1 MEKLNSEDGQLF
13 IRSLASFVRTH
24 EKALANSLQMQR
36 QRAKNASTS
45 SLMSLSSPTTPT
57 TTSNTSS
64 SLITAF
70 SLGGL
75 SFMSHNI
82 KPAQLTLTPHHLFYI
97 LSRLEELDIAIG
109 PMNIRLEN
117 LHTETSPANYVSFL
131 NQPQSKRRSD
141 KDSIHSVSSVRS
153 VMSGMS
159 ALWSGFG
166 LGGSGGVTKSEKAKA
181 ALQADLK
188 YLYSAF
194 TKLPS
199 LRLSP
204 DHRARLIQG
213 YEEFPF
219 DTAVPLFAFKN
230 IQSLDIVDVDF
241 RQFYGWDRLA
251 EQLSLLTVKRAN
263 LDDPRDLITNIV
275 LDDIERRRFRST
287 KTQQSST
294 LAWIVPSPA
303 KSVVG
308 RSNSDPGSPG
318 RLPTESPSLAVV
330 EGETKDG
337 EASPSFPNGSV
348 SPIRPLS
355 SRPNSSYRHVRTCS
369 SKIKRSESG
378 SSNSSEHSFLRHQS
392 ESVYGSSNLGSLPA
406 SKWRFLK
413 YLSLADN
420 SLTSISTSSLLPLA
434 NTLRSL
440 NLSSNLFTE
449 IPDSL
454 SILTRLTSLDL
465 SNCMIESLHSLTT
478 SPLPAITTLK
488 LNHNRL
494 TSLAGIERLLSLENL
509 NVQDN
514 KISDPMEAARLTG
527 LPNMHR
533 VCVKRNPL
541 TRRTNYRITIFNLF
555 RNTPGYSEDII
566 IDENSPTYSDR
577 QFLQDRVP
585 ESDRPPVVRPVEV
598 IQLSLPPQPQDRNH
612 LTPSSPSDIAIEKSQ
627 TEHSITS
634 SRRRKVPRRRI
645 VDLSREEEQG
655 SGLPPTNL
663 DAFGPLLR
671 SPGAREPAATPVNQA
686 ALPGMNNVKIANDP
700 RIDTSQ
706 DDFRQRL
713 EALKLEVGDRWL
725 SVLKDQGLASST
737 DLFMNGNSAVGPIQS
752 LQRQHHQ
759 ALVSGGRT
767 LG

>member
-1 MEKLNSEDGQLF
+1 
-13 IRSLASFVRTH
+13 
-24 EKALANSLQMQR
+24 
-36 QRAKNASTS
+36 
-45 SLMSLSSPTTPT
+45 
-57 TTSNTSS
+57 
-64 SLITAF
+64 
-70 SLGGL
+70 
-75 SFMSHNI
+75 MSHSI
-82 KPAQLTLTPHHLFYI
+82 RPAQLTLTPHHLFYI
-97 LSRLEELDIAIG
+97 LSRLEELDIAVG

-117 LHTETSPANYVSFL
+117 IHTETSPANYVSFL

-159 ALWSGFG
+159 ALWSSFG
-166 LGGSGGVTKSEKAKA
+166 LGGSGSITKSEKAKA

-204 DHRARLIQG
+204 DHRAHLIRG

-251 EQLSLLTVKRAN
+251 EQLRLLTVKRAN

-275 LDDIERRRFRST
+275 LDDADRRRFRST
-287 KTQQSST
+287 KTQHSSSI
-294 LAWIVPSPA
+294 AWSVDSPV
-303 KSVVG
+303 KSAIA
-308 RSNSDPGSPG
+308 RANSDPGIPG
-318 RLPTESPSLAVV
+318 KLPTESTSPIL
-330 EGETKDG
+330 GYGDLRDG
-337 EASPSFPNGSV
+337 DISPKSPDGSV
-348 SPIRPLS
+348 SPVRPLS
-355 SRPNSSYRHVRTCS
+355 SRPNSSNRHVRSYS
-369 SKIKRSESG
+369 SKGKRSGSG
-378 SSNSSEHSFLRHQS
+378 SSNSSEHSLLPHQS
-392 ESVYGSSNLGSLPA
+392 ESSFGQPGLGSLPA
-406 SKWRFLK
+406 NKWRFLK

-420 SLTSISTSSLLPLA
+420 ALTSISASSLVPLA

-465 SNCMIESLHSLTT
+465 SNCMIESLHSLGT

-488 LNHNRL
+488 LKNNRL

-514 KISDPMEAARLTG
+514 KIADPMEAARLTG
-527 LPNMHR
+527 LPNIHR
-533 VCVKRNPL
+533 ICVRRNPL
-541 TRRTNYRITIFNLF
+541 TRRNSYRITIFNLF

-566 IDENSPTYSDR
+566 IDEDSAGYSER
-577 QFLQDRVP
+577 KMLQNRVP
-585 ESDRPPVVRPVEV
+585 ENDRPPIIRPVEV
-598 IQLSLPPQPQDRNH
+598 IQLSQPPTAQGKTQLP
-612 LTPSSPSDIAIEKSQ
+612 TSSPQEVTVEKSQ
-627 TEHSITS
+627 TEYAVNS
-634 SRRRKVPRRRI
+634 SRRRKAPRRRI
-645 VDLSREEEQG
+645 VDLSREDEP
-655 SGLPPTNL
+655 SPGLPSANSDT
-663 DAFGPLLR
+663 FGPLLR
-671 SPGAREPAATPVNQA
+671 STAAGESALTAAAQAGIIPISGANAEIPPKV
-686 ALPGMNNVKIANDP
+686 
-700 RIDTSQ
+700 DTSQ

-725 SVLKDQGLASST
+725 SVLRDQGMVSSA
-737 DLFMNGNSAVGPIQS
+737 DPFMIGSAGGRPLQPI
-752 LQRQHHQ
+752 QRQHSQ

>member
-1 MEKLNSEDGQLF
+1 
-13 IRSLASFVRTH
+13 
-24 EKALANSLQMQR
+24 
-36 QRAKNASTS
+36 
-45 SLMSLSSPTTPT
+45 
-57 TTSNTSS
+57 
-64 SLITAF
+64 
-70 SLGGL
+70 
-75 SFMSHNI
+75 MSHSI

-97 LSRLEELDIAIG
+97 LSRLEELDIAVG

-117 LHTETSPANYVSFL
+117 LHTETSPAIYVSFL

-153 VMSGMS
+153 AMSGMS
-159 ALWSGFG
+159 ALWSSLG

-181 ALQADLK
+181 ALEADLK

-204 DHRARLIQG
+204 DHRARLLRG

-251 EQLSLLTVKRAN
+251 EQLRLLTVKRAN
-263 LDDPRDLITNIV
+263 LDDPRDLIINIV
-275 LDDIERRRFRST
+275 LDDADRRRFRST
-287 KTQQSST
+287 KMQHSSA
-294 LAWIVPSPA
+294 LAWSVPSPA
-303 KSVVG
+303 KSAVG
-308 RSNSDPGSPG
+308 RSNSDPGSPP
-318 RLPTESPSLAVV
+318 RLPTESPNCTLVDSV
-330 EGETKDG
+330 KDG
-337 EASPSFPNGSV
+337 NTSPKVPNGSV
-348 SPIRPLS
+348 SPNRPLS
-355 SRPNSSYRHVRTCS
+355 SRPNSSYRHIRTS
-369 SKIKRSESG
+369 SAKCKRSGSG
-378 SSNSSEHSFLRHQS
+378 SSNSSEHSLSPHQS
-392 ESVYGSSNLGSLPA
+392 ESVFGPSSLVSLP
-406 SKWRFLK
+406 SKKWRFLK

-454 SILTRLTSLDL
+454 SVLTRLTSLDL
-465 SNCMIESLHSLTT
+465 SNCMIESLHSLSA

-488 LNHNRL
+488 LRYNRL

-533 VCVKRNPL
+533 ICVKRNPL
-541 TRRTNYRITIFNLF
+541 TWRTNYRITIFNLF
-555 RNTPGYSEDII
+555 RNTPGYTEDII
-566 IDENSPTYSDR
+566 VDDTSPGYTER
-577 QFLQDRVP
+577 KLLQERVP
-585 ESDRPPVVRPVEV
+585 EIERPPVVRPVEV
-598 IQLSLPPQPQDRNH
+598 IQLSQPLQPRD
-612 LTPSSPSDIAIEKSQ
+612 TSECISSPCDGAVEKPQ
-627 TEHSITS
+627 QEHAVTS
-634 SRRRKVPRRRI
+634 TRRRKIPRRRI
-645 VDLSREEEQG
+645 VDLSREEEQA
-655 SGLPPTNL
+655 SGLPPADL
-663 DAFGPLLR
+663 DTFGPLLR
-671 SPGAREPAATPVNQA
+671 SAAVGEAARATTNQPE
-686 ALPGMNNVKIANDP
+686 LLSFSHANAESP
-700 RIDTSQ
+700 PKSSMSQ

-713 EALKLEVGDRWL
+713 EDLKLEVGDRWL
-725 SVLKDQGLASST
+725 SVLRDQGLASSQ
-737 DLFMNGNSAVGPIQS
+737 DLFISGNAGDRPIQPV
-752 LQRQHHQ
+752 QRQHSH
-759 ALVSGGRT
+759 ALISGGRT

>member
-1 MEKLNSEDGQLF
+1 
-13 IRSLASFVRTH
+13 
-24 EKALANSLQMQR
+24 
-36 QRAKNASTS
+36 
-45 SLMSLSSPTTPT
+45 
-57 TTSNTSS
+57 
-64 SLITAF
+64 
-70 SLGGL
+70 
-75 SFMSHNI
+75 MSHNI

-109 PMNIRLEN
+109 AMNIRLEN
-117 LHTETSPANYVSFL
+117 IHTETSPANYVSFL
-131 NQPQSKRRSD
+131 HQPQSKRRSD
-141 KDSIHSVSSVRS
+141 RDSIHSVSSVRS

-159 ALWSGFG
+159 ALWSSFG
-166 LGGSGGVTKSEKAKA
+166 LGGSAGITKSEKAKA

-204 DHRARLIQG
+204 DHRARLIRG

-230 IQSLDIVDVDF
+230 LQSLDIVDVDF

-275 LDDIERRRFRST
+275 LDDADRRRFRCT
-287 KTQQSST
+287 KTQHSST
-294 LAWIVPSPA
+294 VVWNVPSPA

-318 RLPTESPSLAVV
+318 QIPTESPKPIAVD
-330 EGETKDG
+330 GEVKDG
-337 EASPSFPNGSV
+337 QRSPKFLDGSV
-348 SPIRPLS
+348 SPIRPMS
-355 SRPNSSYRHVRTCS
+355 SRPNSSYRHVRSYS
-369 SKIKRSESG
+369 SKGKRSGSG
-378 SSNSSEHSFLRHQS
+378 SSNSSEHSLLPHQS
-392 ESVYGSSNLGSLPA
+392 DVVPGSLGLGSLPA
-406 SKWRFLK
+406 NKWRFLK

-420 SLTSISTSSLLPLA
+420 SLTSISTSSLLPVS

-440 NLSSNLFTE
+440 SLSSNLFTE
-449 IPDSL
+449 VPDSL

-465 SNCMIESLHSLTT
+465 SNCMIESLHSLSK

-488 LNHNRL
+488 LKHNRL
-494 TSLAGIERLLSLENL
+494 SSLAGIERLLSLENL

-533 VCVKRNPL
+533 ICVKRNPL

-566 IDENSPTYSDR
+566 IDETSPGYTER
-577 QFLQDRVP
+577 KLLQDRVP
-585 ESDRPPVVRPVEV
+585 EITRPPVVRAVEV
-598 IQLSLPPQPQDRNH
+598 IQLSQPPRAHDKGRFGS
-612 LTPSSPSDIAIEKSQ
+612 LSAADSAIETPQ
-627 TEHSITS
+627 TEHAIS
-634 SRRRKVPRRRI
+634 SARRRRVPRRRI
-645 VDLSREEEQG
+645 VDLSQEEEQSVG
-655 SGLPPTNL
+655 MPPPTLNT
-663 DAFGPLLR
+663 FGPLLR
-671 SPGAREPAATPVNQA
+671 STTTAGELACTVVEQPDTLRS
-686 ALPGMNNVKIANDP
+686 NNAKTRAPPI
-700 RIDTSQ
+700 IETSQ
-706 DDFRQRL
+706 DDFRQRI
-713 EALKLEVGDRWL
+713 EALKLEVGDKWL
-725 SVLKDQGLASST
+725 SVLRDQGMDGST
-737 DLFMNGNSAVGPIQS
+737 DLVLNGNSGGRHISPI
-752 LQRQHHQ
+752 LHRQHTSQ